1 MEAAEAHHALV
12 SRLWNCSILSSVPNA
27 SQYAMPRRDEKYH
40 RHGPSTVPKDADD
53 GGERLQRGGQ
63 AQETS
68 SESSGTAKHIL
79 SWLSHRNRRCY
90 QPLAQTQLGM
100 TGSADERKRLG
111 GDQRAACFVSRGA
124 GVTRRLPD

>member
-1 MEAAEAHHALV
+1 MQ
-12 SRLWNCSILSSVPNA
+12 C
-27 SQYAMPRRDEKYH
+27 PRRDEKYH

-53 GGERLQRGGQ
+53 GGERLKGVARHKKPAASLLARPSTFYHGYPYP
-63 AQETS
+63 A
-68 SESSGTAKHIL
+68 L
-79 SWLSHRNRRCY
+79 SFAMSFARMLTNMSDRSRRCY

-124 GVTRRLPD
+124 GVTRRRPDRV